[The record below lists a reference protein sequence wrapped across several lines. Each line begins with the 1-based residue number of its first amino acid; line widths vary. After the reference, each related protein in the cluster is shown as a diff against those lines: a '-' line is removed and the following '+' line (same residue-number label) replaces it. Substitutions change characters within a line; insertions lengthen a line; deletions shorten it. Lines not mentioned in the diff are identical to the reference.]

1 MAILI
6 MMLKSS
12 FTNQLWIYVQNLMEF
27 GIFTVREALSSIYL
41 EYLQERIAVF
51 LKIELTILFQ
61 S

>member
-1 MAILI
+1 MATLI